1 MCGLLLLEG
10 DKMWNQMK
18 KKRKEKIKKGL
29 GRDWYLKKGELGG
42 FLSFWIDWLLYCN

>member
-18 KKRKEKIKKGL
+18 KKRKEEKIKKGL
-29 GRDWYLKKGELGG
+29 GSDWYLK
-42 FLSFWIDWLLYCN
+42 